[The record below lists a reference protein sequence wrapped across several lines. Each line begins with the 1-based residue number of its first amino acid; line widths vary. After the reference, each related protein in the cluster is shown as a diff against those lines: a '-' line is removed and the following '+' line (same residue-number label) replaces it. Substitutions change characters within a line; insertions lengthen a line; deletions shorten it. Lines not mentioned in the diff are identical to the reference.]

1 MEKKQK
7 NKTITLPSGRI
18 VPALGLGMWYF
29 GEDAG
34 AYFKETALIR
44 RALEIGYRV
53 FDTAEMYGNGGAEE
67 VLGEAVSDCRKE
79 VFLTSKVSPE
89 FTTYEQIIESCDK
102 SLERL
107 QTDYLDMYLLHWG
120 MSRNGHPEEVLE
132 AFTDLKNDGKILA
145 FGVSHFD
152 LNDLKEWLSFKE
164 AGETAVNQAY
174 FNLVHRQMEKE
185 LLPFCQKKKIPL
197 IAYAPLDVYPSAYKN
212 RVLQRIAEDHDAT
225 PRQIALAWLF
235 AKENVGVLV
244 KSQTEETLLSYFQAQ
259 SIHLSEEETDALNA
273 TFPLN

>member
-1 MEKKQK
+1 MQIIRK

-53 FDTAEMYGNGGAEE
+53 FDAAEMYGDGGAEE
-67 VLGEAVSDCRKE
+67 VLGETVSDCRKE

-89 FTTYEQIIESCDK
+89 LTTYEQIVDSCDK

-107 QTDYLDMYLLHWG
+107 RTDYLDMYLLHWG
-120 MSRNGHPEEVLE
+120 MPRGGRPEEVLE
-132 AFTDLKNDGKILA
+132 AFADLKSDGKIRD

-152 LNDLKEWLSFKE
+152 LSDLKEWLSFKE
-164 AGETAVNQAY
+164 AGETAMNQAY
-174 FNLVHRQMEKE
+174 FNLVHRQTDKE

-197 IAYAPLDVYPSAYKN
+197 IAYAPLDVYPSAYEN
-212 RVLQRIAEDHDAT
+212 RVLQRIAEDRDAT
-225 PRQIALAWLF
+225 ARQIALAWLF

-244 KSQTEETLLSYFQAQ
+244 KSQTEDTLLSCFQAQ
-259 SIHLSEEETDALNA
+259 SIHLSEEDIDALNA
-273 TFPLN
+273 AFPLN